1 MKYSEEMLLES
12 NSGFMMP
19 FALDENERPEITLDY
34 GDGINPLTGEK
45 FFHKGIDFLSYG
57 RPLFAMATG
66 IVIGVGNDA
75 VHENYVICR
84 YGDYEVKY
92 GHIMSANVK
101 YSDPVVAG
109 QVIAQSGNY
118 VHIGVKFKSK
128 DMSPLDF
135 MNMIYTNIMTL
146 IGLGMD
152 PIARA
157 HLIKEMNVR
166 NGFEEDQ
173 KELLELFNRYFAA
186 YMTEVRN
193 GTYVPTEKTEAS
205 LRNAFQRG
213 AEKSYF
219 YEEMPTM
226 SNPLGLSGRSANMV
240 GKVQNTLIEDFLAY
254 LCLRHNIY
262 LSSWDEDKKKSWRKK
277 RKLQEQS

>member
-19 FALDENERPEITLDY
+19 FALDENERPQITLDY
-34 GDGINPLTGEK
+34 GEGINPLTGDK
-45 FFHKGIDFLSYG
+45 FFHKGMDFLSFG
-57 RPLFAMATG
+57 RPLYAMATG

-92 GHIMSANVK
+92 GHIMSASVQ
-101 YSDPVVAG
+101 YSESVVAG
-109 QVIAQSGNY
+109 QIIAQSGNF
-118 VHIGVKFKSK
+118 VHIGVKFKSN
-128 DMSPLDF
+128 DINPLDF

-146 IGLGMD
+146 VGLGMSPTNKSPQND
-152 PIARA
+152 I
-157 HLIKEMNVR
+157 NVI
-166 NGFEEDQ
+166 NGYEGDQ

-205 LRNAFQRG
+205 LRNAFQKG
-213 AEKSYF
+213 AERSLF

-226 SNPLGLSGRSANMV
+226 ANPLGLSDRSANMI
-240 GKVQNTLIEDFLAY
+240 GKIQNTLIEDFLAY
-254 LCLRHNIY
+254 VCLRHNIY
-262 LSSWDEDKKKSWRKK
+262 LPSWDEAKKKTWRKK
-277 RKLQEQS
+277 LKLPEQS